1 MKNFI
6 ALQPIVKT
14 KTTNSSEEWLKLS
27 KNPVFVN
34 IDEIISIYLHYGKTD
49 GKLEVIFC
57 GVKTKQPIFAYIPN
71 EQLKQEFS
79 YYTNDISEVVFALS
93 TDEIKIFFPEL
104 STYYINKFL

>member
-1 MKNFI
+1 M
-6 ALQPIVKT
+6 
-14 KTTNSSEEWLKLS
+14 
-27 KNPVFVN
+27 N

-79 YYTNDISEVVFALS
+79 YYTNGISEVVFAFCRS
-93 TDEIKIFFPEL
+93 
-104 STYYINKFL
+104 YINISFLKKTNLLSFYRQ